1 MRCKPSG
8 SGIAVPIGRVKL
20 NVAAWTGDAIKCQRV
35 GAAGSRPTSA
45 AMSWYPID
53 VGVKTP
59 QNALNQNRAEQ
70 HAPVTPIRDANITP
84 HANARPTA
92 ASAPRSLIM
101 EAPPQWRECDRH
113 IYCRVNVAKP
123 LIAGLAGLAAQRACS
138 IGCAG
143 LMREKGLPR
152 PAIAH

>member
-1 MRCKPSG
+1 
-8 SGIAVPIGRVKL
+8 
-20 NVAAWTGDAIKCQRV
+20 
-35 GAAGSRPTSA
+35 
-45 AMSWYPID
+45 MSWYPID

-92 ASAPRSLIM
+92 ASAPRSLVM
-101 EAPPQWRECDRH
+101 EAPPQWRECDRR

-123 LIAGLAGLAAQRACS
+123 LIAGLAGLAARCAGS
-138 IGCAG
+138 ICCAG
-143 LMREKGLPR
+143 LMREKRFPR
-152 PAIAH
+152 PPIAHLEIIKQNFAMRCRSAFRLLHRNINALSAP